1 MRLPKRPSGSYNP
14 YQTPQKKMN
23 RGLLGCLGCLGLAVL
38 LFVGLAIIAGIVSAF
53 SGDNNSQPASTT
65 SASST
70 SSTPSSAPASISAS
84 PTPVKTADASGEAYD
99 STDASA
105 VATEQPNSA
114 TNAVTSVDSN
124 TTNAPGAQTAL
135 DKLNTLEV
143 KGRAPKTGYDR
154 DQFGPA
160 WADID
165 HNGCDTRNDILRRDL
180 QNVMAKAGTRG
191 CMIASGTLND
201 PYTAKTINF
210 VRGQGTSDDVQI
222 DHVVAL
228 SDAWQKGAQN
238 ISAEQR
244 QQLAND
250 PSNLLA
256 VDGPTNQSK
265 SDGDAATWL
274 PPNTSYRCDYVSKQV
289 DVKAKY
295 GLWVTEAEK
304 KAMSDVLTSPGC
316 GAHLAQPTTQA
327 PAPVQEE
334 PTQAPE
340 PVQEQPA
347 PVEQAPAP
355 AQEPAPVQQAP
366 VQEAPAPAPAQA
378 VYGTC
383 AEARAA
389 GAAPLY
395 AGSPGYSPKLDRDSD
410 GVACE

>member
-1 MRLPKRPSGSYNP
+1 MKLPSRPKGSYNP
-14 YQTPQKKMN
+14 YKTPQKKMN
-23 RGLLGCLGCLGLAVL
+23 KGLLGCLGCLGLVL
-38 LFVGLAIIAGIVSAF
+38 VLFVGSAILAGIISAVS
-53 SGDNNSQPASTT
+53 GNENSSPVSSSSSSS
-65 SASST
+65 SASSASSSP
-70 SSTPSSAPASISAS
+70 SSTELTSVAPSE
-84 PTPVKTADASGEAYD
+84 TADASDQAYD
-99 STDASA
+99 SNDA
-105 VATEQPNSA
+105 ATTAENPNSA
-114 TNAVTSVDSN
+114 KDAVTSVDSN
-124 TTNAPGAQTAL
+124 TADAPGAQSAL

-143 KGRAPKTGYDR
+143 KGRAPKTGYNR
-154 DQFGPA
+154 DLFGPA

-191 CMIASGTLND
+191 CKIATGTLDD

-238 ISAEQR
+238 ISPEQR
-244 QQLAND
+244 RQLAND
-250 PSNLLA
+250 PINLLA
-256 VDGPTNQSK
+256 VDGPTNQAK

-316 GAHLAQPTTQA
+316 GAHLAQATTQA
-327 PAPVQEE
+327 PAPVHNE
-334 PTQAPE
+334 PTQAPQ
-340 PVQEQPA
+340 PTQEQP
-347 PVEQAPAP
+347 
-355 AQEPAPVQQAP
+355 AP
-366 VQEAPAPAPAQA
+366 VQEAPAPAPIEQAPGQEAPAPAPAQA
-378 VYGTC
+378 AYGSC
-383 AEARAA
+383 GEARAA

-395 AGSPGYSPKLDRDSD
+395 AGSPGYSSKLDRDGD

>member
-1 MRLPKRPSGSYNP
+1 
-14 YQTPQKKMN
+14 MN
-23 RGLLGCLGCLGLAVL
+23 RGLLGCLGCLGLVVV
-38 LFVGLAIIAGIVSAF
+38 LFVGSAVIAGIVSAF
-53 SGDNNSQPASTT
+53 SGGDSSKPVSTT
-65 SASST
+65 SSSSASST
-70 SSTPSSAPASISAS
+70 PSPSSAPASTSAS
-84 PTPVKTADASGEAYD
+84 PTPVETADVSGEAYD
-99 STDASA
+99 SADASA

-114 TNAVTSVDSN
+114 DNAVASVDSS
-124 TTNAPGAQTAL
+124 TTDAPGAQAAL

-160 WADID
+160 WADVD

-191 CMIASGTLND
+191 CKIASGTLND

-244 QQLAND
+244 EQLAND

-304 KAMSDVLTSPGC
+304 KAMSDVLTAPGC
-316 GAHLAQPTTQA
+316 GARLAQATTEA

-334 PTQAPE
+334 PTQAAE
-340 PVQEQPA
+340 PTEEQAA

-355 AQEPAPVQQAP
+355 AEEPAPVQQAP
-366 VQEAPAPAPAQA
+366 VQEAPAPAQA
-378 VYGTC
+378 AYANCT
-383 AEARAA
+383 EARNA
-389 GAAPLY
+389 GVAPLY
-395 AGSPGYSPKLDRDSD
+395 FGSPGYSSKLDRDGD

>member
-1 MRLPKRPSGSYNP
+1 
-14 YQTPQKKMN
+14 MN
-23 RGLLGCLGCLGLAVL
+23 RGLLGCLGCLGLVVV
-38 LFVGLAIIAGIVSAF
+38 LFVGLAIIGGIVSAF
-53 SGDNNSQPASTT
+53 SGDNNSQPATAT
-65 SASST
+65 SASSA
-70 SSTPSSAPASISAS
+70 SSTPSSAPASTSAS
-84 PTPVKTADASGEAYD
+84 PTPVETADASGEAYD
-99 STDASA
+99 SNDASA

-114 TNAVTSVDSN
+114 ENAVTSVDSN
-124 TTNAPGAQTAL
+124 TTDAPGAQAAL

-160 WADID
+160 WADVD

-191 CMIASGTLND
+191 CKIASGTLND

-210 VRGQGTSDDVQI
+210 VRGQNTSDDVQI

-244 QQLAND
+244 EQLAND

-274 PPNTSYRCDYVSKQV
+274 PPNASYRCDYVSKQV

-304 KAMSDVLTSPGC
+304 KAMSDVLTAPGC
-316 GAHLAQPTTQA
+316 GAHLAQATTEA
-327 PAPVQEE
+327 PAPVQEKPTQVAE
-334 PTQAPE
+334 PTQ
-340 PVQEQPA
+340 EQVA
-347 PVEQAPAP
+347 PVEQAPVP
-355 AQEPAPVQQAP
+355 VEESAPVQQTP
-366 VQEAPAPAPAQA
+366 VREAPTPATQYFANCTEA
-378 VYGTC
+378 HNAGVYNIPSTDP
-383 AEARAA
+383 R
-389 GAAPLY
+389 Y
-395 AGSPGYSPKLDRDSD
+395 QPKFDRDGDSI
-410 GVACE
+410 GCEPKK